1 MSWALMCL
9 KASRPPGFTCTGE
22 RLALGGRGERLEK
35 DGEVPAACGVAIPGV
50 RIIGERLEC
59 FREP

>member
-9 KASRPPGFTCTGE
+9 KASRPPGFTCT
-22 RLALGGRGERLEK
+22 GERLEK